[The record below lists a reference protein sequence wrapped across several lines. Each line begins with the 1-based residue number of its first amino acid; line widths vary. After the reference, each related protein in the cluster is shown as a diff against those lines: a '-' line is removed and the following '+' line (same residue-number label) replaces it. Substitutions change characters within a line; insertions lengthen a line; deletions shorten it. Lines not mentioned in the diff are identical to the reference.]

1 MDRAKFAFNTGN
13 LTGPFVDKL
22 AALEVAGFASTT
34 LWPADLFVH
43 FEDPE
48 ATLALIQASPVA
60 VSAYQCVRDLEGA
73 PPAVKARK
81 LELARQFMDQMA
93 LIGCDTLVLCS
104 NVNDDVEQDWARA
117 VADLREIGELAK
129 ARNVRIAFEPICYGR
144 WINTYLKG
152 WELVREVDHGHV
164 GLVLDT
170 AHIFLAESPL
180 APIEKIPREKIFL
193 VELNDFP
200 GTTFDKRELLRN
212 YRLFPGEGV
221 RPVREFVERVRA
233 TGYDGVV
240 SLEVFNARYRAADPG
255 FVAARGM
262 ASLETLFGANT

>member
-1 MDRAKFAFNTGN
+1 MDRSKFSFNTAN
-13 LTGPFVDKL
+13 LSGPFADKL
-22 AALEVAGFASTT
+22 AALEGAGFASAT

-48 ATLALIQASPVA
+48 ATIARIRASPVA

-73 PPAVKARK
+73 APAVKRRK
-81 LELARQFMDQMA
+81 IELARQFMDQMA

-104 NVNDDVEQDWARA
+104 NVADDVDRIWAQAVEDVRA
-117 VADLREIGELAK
+117 LGELGK
-129 ARNVRIAFEPICYGR
+129 ARNIRIAFEPICYGR
-144 WINTYLKG
+144 WINTYVAG
-152 WELVREVDHGHV
+152 WELVRDVDHSHV

-170 AHIFLAESPL
+170 AHVFLPETPL
-180 APIEKIPREKIFL
+180 GPIERIPRDKIFL

-200 GTTFDKRELLRN
+200 ATAFDMRELLRN

-240 SLEVFNARYRAADPG
+240 SLEVFNARYRAADPR
-255 FVAARGM
+255 FVAERGM
-262 ASLETLFGANT
+262 RALETLLGANT